1 MAIPLFVKVRP
12 CVAEKMGLTAVR
24 FMTADGNY
32 ILRQSDFLSFGPLS
46 SLAQYVAAVG
56 GVILRDAEAAA
67 NQRGELNTVLPEPAD
82 PEFAAPSPA
91 PTPTPEPEPED
102 EGREPEAVEPEP
114 ETADDTD
121 AGEGDGDE

>member
-1 MAIPLFVKVRP
+1 M
-12 CVAEKMGLTAVR
+12 AEKMGLTAVR

-46 SLAQYVAAVG
+46 RLAQYVAAVG

-91 PTPTPEPEPED
+91 PTPTPEPEPVDED
-102 EGREPEAVEPEP
+102 REPEA
-114 ETADDTD
+114 ADDTD